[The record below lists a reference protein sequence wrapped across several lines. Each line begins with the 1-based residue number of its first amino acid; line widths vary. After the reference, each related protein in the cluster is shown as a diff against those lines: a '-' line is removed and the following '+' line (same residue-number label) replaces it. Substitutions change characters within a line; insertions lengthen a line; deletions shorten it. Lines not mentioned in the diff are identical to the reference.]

1 MDSLD
6 SIFKAQ
12 SVALVGASSDQG
24 KLGYMTLDSIIKGGY
39 EGKIYPVNPKGGE
52 ILGLPVYRSL
62 NEIPEP
68 VDLAVVIV
76 PPRFVP
82 QVMREAVEKGIPG
95 AVILTAGFK
104 EAGQVELEEEIK
116 RIAKEGRLRFVGPNV
131 QGINYLPN
139 KLCAMF
145 FPVITTRGPL
155 AVITQ
160 SGSATA
166 ALSEWAV
173 DDGLG
178 ITAAVNLGNQADLCE
193 SDYLEYFG
201 KDEGTKAVAMAIEG
215 LEAGRRFLSSVS
227 KVSREK
233 PVVVLKTGRS
243 EIGKRAAASH
253 TGSLAGNHKVFT
265 SALKQAGGIP
275 AENLTDLYD
284 RSKGAMLIKQPDG
297 NRVLSISTSGGM
309 GALAADEA
317 EAEGLDMPSLSGKFI
332 QALRAEK
339 ISHLANMANPLDL
352 GYVGI
357 EDFITTAT
365 LGDQH
370 EIADVIL
377 LNFGDPIPGAVDAV
391 KKMSKK
397 LQSSLVVSYCGGG
410 AEERSALVE
419 MHRAEIAVFPS
430 PERAIR
436 GIGASVSYAEW
447 RRRAKGSF
455 TSFDFQDSKPSVSE
469 PKLLTEPEAV
479 KELAGYGISY
489 PEHGLARSAEEAVH
503 IADALGYPVV
513 LKIVSPQISHKTD
526 VGGVFVGLDSDR
538 AVKSAYKAIINK
550 IKAAVPE
557 SSIEGVLVCRQAK
570 EGQEVIVGAVID
582 PVFGPTVMF
591 GLGGV
596 FAEVLKDVTFRVA
609 PFCHSEARAMIRE
622 IRGFSLLS
630 GVRGASACDLDALTD
645 LLVATSRLM
654 VDKPRIKELDFNP
667 VRLYP
672 DGLSVLDVRVMAG
685 KS

>member
-1 MDSLD
+1 MDSLG

-24 KLGYMTLDSIIKGGY
+24 KLGYMTLESIIKGGY
-39 EGKIYPVNPKGGE
+39 EGRIYPVNPKGGE
-52 ILGLPVYRSL
+52 ILGLTVYRSL

-76 PPRFVP
+76 PARFVP
-82 QVMREAVEKGIPG
+82 QVVREAVEKGIPG

-104 EAGQVELEEEIK
+104 EAGQVGLEEEIK

-155 AVITQ
+155 TVITQ

-193 SDYLEYFG
+193 SDYLGYFG
-201 KDEGTKAVAMAIEG
+201 KDEVTKAVAMVIEG
-215 LEAGRRFLSSVS
+215 VAAGRRFLSSVS
-227 KVSREK
+227 KASTEK

-284 RSKGAMLIKQPDG
+284 RSKGATLIKKPNG
-297 NRVLSISTSGGM
+297 NRVLSIATSGGM

-332 QALRAEK
+332 QALKAEK
-339 ISHLANMANPLDL
+339 ISDLANMANPLDL

-365 LGDQH
+365 LADQH

-377 LNFGDPIPGAVDAV
+377 LNFGDPMPGAVDAV
-391 KKMSKK
+391 KKMRKE

-410 AEERSALVE
+410 AEERSARVE
-419 MHRAEIAVFPS
+419 MHRAGVAVFPS

-447 RRRAKGSF
+447 WRAKGRF
-455 TSFDFQDSKPSVSE
+455 TSFEFQDSRPCVSE

-489 PEHGLARSAEEAVH
+489 PEHGLARSAEEAIH
-503 IADALGYPVV
+503 IADDLGYPVV
-513 LKIVSPQISHKTD
+513 LKIVSPQVSHKTD
-526 VGGVFVGLDSDR
+526 VGGVFVGLDSDK

-570 EGQEVIVGAVID
+570 EGQEVIVGAIID

-609 PFCHSEARAMIRE
+609 PFYHSEARAMIRE
-622 IRGFSLLS
+622 IRGFPLLS
-630 GVRGASACDLDALTD
+630 GARGASACDLDALTD

-672 DGLSVLDVRVMAG
+672 DGLSVLDVRVIAG